1 MPSGEVAPGWVLPTC
16 GLGHHHVAASPLGGR
31 EAGRGGTDEGINFVA
46 DGRTV
51 GQGTGASGYG
61 EVNTSA
67 AVGPSAVRVDHSPH
81 RTMVDA
87 ISLA

>member
-1 MPSGEVAPGWVLPTC
+1 MGVADLR
-16 GLGHHHVAASPLGGR
+16 LGPPPRGRQPAGGR
-31 EAGRGGTDEGINFVA
+31 EAGRGSTDEGINFVA
-46 DGRTV
+46 YGRTV
-51 GQGTGASGYG
+51 KQRTGANGYG

-67 AVGPSAVRVDHSPH
+67 SAVRVDHSSH